1 MMDGLEP
8 KGLLP
13 GLSPGCK
20 VLLIPGSHAPEV
32 FANWRLMISA
42 ITGLQPTQQTY
53 VFVGAIAPGIDL
65 SSLQDTLVEQG
76 WTAKEASGVR
86 YQRQQHSLW
95 LIANA
100 FEDCLHAAH
109 IVLAMAGTATEQAVG
124 LGKPVITMPGP
135 GPQFTAQFATA
146 QARLLGSSIYLI
158 HGPETLPHMLSVVQ
172 EQCSQPQAWIE
183 NGRFTWCLY
192 SYCPG
197 TSTLLIRSLAP
208 LTIFFRV
215 LSRFPK

>member
-1 MMDGLEP
+1 MCFWVRSHP
-8 KGLLP
+8 
-13 GLSPGCK
+13 
-20 VLLIPGSHAPEV
+20 VL
-32 FANWRLMISA
+32 IS
-42 ITGLQPTQQTY
+42 I
-53 VFVGAIAPGIDL
+53 
-65 SSLQDTLVEQG
+65 SLQDTLVEQG
-76 WTAKEASGVR
+76 WTAKGASGVR

-158 HGPETLPHMLSVVQ
+158 HGPEAVPHMLSFVQ
-172 EQCSQPQAWIE
+172 AQCSQPQAWIE
-183 NGRFTWCLY
+183 NGRCRMGSPGASTAIAQVLQRCLLD
-192 SYCPG
+192 P
-197 TSTLLIRSLAP
+197 LLP
-208 LTIFFRV
+208 
-215 LSRFPK
+215 